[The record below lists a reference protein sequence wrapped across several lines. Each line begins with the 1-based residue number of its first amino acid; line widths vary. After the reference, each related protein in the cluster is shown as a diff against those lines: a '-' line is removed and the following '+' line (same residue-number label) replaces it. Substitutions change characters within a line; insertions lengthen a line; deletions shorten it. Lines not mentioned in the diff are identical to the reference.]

1 MPTKTDPA
9 TNLPLTDAEVA
20 TAWDATMGAVTGR
33 DAYFNWPFLPEPD
46 RFRARAFARAAYA
59 LAASRV
65 NLHAVRATSWD
76 DGYDAA
82 RAKYQSVDTA
92 EVERRAARKA
102 WDAAHESTLAPRA
115 TWDIFRDAYLARE
128 YPAPAPRECVLSD
141 GSVVTRHD
149 DPRHVWGG
157 WWRRAERD
165 ATDSTGWTGT
175 RTWPELMRSS
185 DTGADFD
192 ALKRFAAEV
201 GQ

>member
-65 NLHAVRATSWD
+65 
-76 DGYDAA
+76 
-82 RAKYQSVDTA
+82 DTA

-102 WDAAHESTLAPRA
+102 LAECAAWLGKGESQPVRFDEDGRFLLAFERVNA
-115 TWDIFRDAYLARE
+115 FSDRYLARE
-128 YPAPAPRECVLSD
+128 YPAPAPRECRKHEGDFFGVPLYSD
-141 GSVVTRHD
+141 PNCPADRVVFEYDGKAVACALIH
-149 DPRHVWGG
+149 P
-157 WWRRAERD
+157 
-165 ATDSTGWTGT
+165 DST
-175 RTWPELMRSS
+175 
-185 DTGADFD
+185 
-192 ALKRFAAEV
+192 ALRRNAAEV